1 LKNAINAYKKPLFET
16 PALFD
21 KVLTI
26 EGNTVD
32 TKEYRQNLNKTQQ
45 ETLKKPIIDS
55 TFSRI
60 MDARI

>member
-1 LKNAINAYKKPLFET
+1 MKNAINAYKKPLFET

-26 EGNTVD
+26 EGDTVD
-32 TKEYRQNLNKTQQ
+32 TKEYRQSLSNAQ
-45 ETLKKPIIDS
+45 ETVKKPIIDS
-55 TFSRI
+55 TFSRL